1 MKIKNLLKYFSRFL
15 LLQISLTLITIFY
28 FDNFLIWSPEFKYE
42 IYLNLIEDK
51 NRFLPFVSDSLITV
65 DGVLA
70 GLIFLFLI
78 IIYSTTFYTYVN
90 ELSFSMNRNLLGEYF
105 QIYLLWTSYLL
116 VSFFILRFNNLF
128 RGNLL
133 IFSFLIPLVLLI
145 FRNTEFISSLLGRS
159 VTNETFI
166 TFNLDDSS
174 RFRNLRIMTF
184 RKNIGS
190 FFVSEEK
197 FENDIKNIVDSE
209 NKKKKI
215 NLIVIETSISNFSEE
230 FEKYLINL
238 NKKVLIISG
247 KKIQFNNN
255 FLYREELIDK
265 FRLVY
270 FNNDIQ
276 YGSKFILKRVM
287 DIVFSFMLIILFS
300 PFILII
306 SILIFA
312 KDGNPIVIKQNR
324 VGLHGDQFDMLKFRT
339 MKNKSHERREELSEL
354 NKSDGPLFKIE
365 NDPRILNGLS
375 FIREMSLDE
384 IPQLINVLKGEMSIV
399 GPRPLFDD
407 DTKLFDTKYM
417 RRLNVMPGITG
428 LLQINERN
436 ATDFQTW
443 YEYDIKYIEN
453 WNLFLDLEIILKTP
467 FAMFSKN
474 KRNLSGSGGNRTH
487 DLELKRLLLYQ
498 LSYRP

>member
-1 MKIKNLLKYFSRFL
+1 MANNIDIVKINNLLKYFSRFL

-197 FENDIKNIVDSE
+197 FENDIMNIVDSE

-215 NLIVIETSISNFSEE
+215 NLIVIESSISNFSEE

-287 DIVFSFMLIILFS
+287 DIVFSFILIILFS

-312 KDGNPIVIKQNR
+312 KDGYPIVIKQNR

-467 FAMFSKN
+467 FAMFSK
-474 KRNLSGSGGNRTH
+474 KIRGI
-487 DLELKRLLLYQ
+487 
-498 LSYRP
+498 

>member
-1 MKIKNLLKYFSRFL
+1 VKINNLLKYFSRFL
-15 LLQISLTLITIFY
+15 LLQILLTLITIFY

-197 FENDIKNIVDSE
+197 FENDIMNIVDSE

-238 NKKVLIISG
+238 NKKVLIISD

-287 DIVFSFMLIILFS
+287 DIVFSFILIILFS

-467 FAMFSKN
+467 FAMFSK
-474 KRNLSGSGGNRTH
+474 KIRGI
-487 DLELKRLLLYQ
+487 
-498 LSYRP
+498 